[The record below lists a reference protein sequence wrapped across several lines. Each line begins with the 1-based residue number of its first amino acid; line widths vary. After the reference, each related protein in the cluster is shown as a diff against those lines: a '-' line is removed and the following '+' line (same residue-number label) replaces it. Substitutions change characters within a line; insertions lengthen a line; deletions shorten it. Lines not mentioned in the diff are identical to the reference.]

1 MHIVETNSWA
11 LTIRIIYIFS
21 LDCIVMKLRTLFSYC
36 SCNWQREIEE
46 LRFKVASV
54 SSTPDVAAQK
64 LKEAHLEKMN
74 ALEGQV
80 RCESN

>member
-1 MHIVETNSWA
+1 M
-11 LTIRIIYIFS
+11 
-21 LDCIVMKLRTLFSYC
+21 
-36 SCNWQREIEE
+36 
-46 LRFKVASV
+46 ASV